1 VTRSRS
7 FLVLGSRSRRSLCS
21 AGSAPRPLSARCC
34 IRDLVARGCVRGIWR
49 SRLCC
54 WRRWRRRRSS
64 TLGEAEEA
72 EGWGCGSGSPW
83 WRLLAVEVVFD
94 GSYVAAAVD
103 DDAAQLSFQRWMAP
117 TASYPPLVSAGLA
130 PVNPQ
135 RSERNLSTNLF
146 FAPRKQNNPKP
157 QHHKKHVLRRRETAQ
172 SPGCAAGP

>member
-1 VTRSRS
+1 
-7 FLVLGSRSRRSLCS
+7 
-21 AGSAPRPLSARCC
+21 
-34 IRDLVARGCVRGIWR
+34 
-49 SRLCC
+49 LCC
-54 WRRWRRRRSS
+54 WRRWWRRRRSS

-72 EGWGCGSGSPW
+72 EGWGCGIGSPW

-130 PVNPQ
+130 PVVNPQ

-146 FAPRKQNNPKP
+146 FALSRQNNPKP
-157 QHHKKHVLRRRETAQ
+157 NTTKKYVLRRRETAQ
-172 SPGCAAGP
+172 PPGCAAGS